1 MNWINYYKKLNL
13 TRIGLLLVI
22 VAMGIWIIAIIE
34 LVSNEVMLTQNL
46 SIEEV
51 WLYEG
56 ALQWWKNFYTT
67 AIIPVT
73 AVLSLSGIAL
83 LLGQHLPSWF
93 AQKRCIEQVGRED
106 KKSPQINSD

>member
-1 MNWINYYKKLNL
+1 MNWINYKKLNL

-22 VAMGIWIIAIIE
+22 LAMGIWIIAIIE

-51 WLYEG
+51 WRYEG
-56 ALQWWKNFYTT
+56 ALQWWKNVYAT

-73 AVLSLSGIAL
+73 AVLTLSGITL
-83 LLGQHLPSWF
+83 LLRQHLPSWF
-93 AQKRCIEQVGRED
+93 AQKRCIEQVRRED
-106 KKSPQINSD
+106 KKALK